1 MNFFRTAFALCTKI
15 SALDLLKNVS
25 AGRAIFHAFLMLLL
39 CPVLLATIRVCV
51 EKQDVTDTLAQIR
64 TASGGF
70 VFNNGQLKLGNGND
84 EIHLAFRMLQ
94 LDTRLDY
101 TANKEVAKNLDPA
114 QWKEGNGIVVT
125 PEHLFFWMKPGA
137 AEYSIL
143 QAPVTM
149 LSSRIQSDEE
159 KQKMTS
165 LLMDQMSSPGLFS
178 ASQLKEKA
186 TASIPSEAVSGD
198 SKGIEL
204 SLAQLRLFLLTLFW
218 SAIFAATLNQCL
230 LLMLMGGLSFALVQ
244 YLRFRMLPQNLPF
257 IKVLG
262 LTLYATFPA
271 LLIATLISA
280 TGQQVFAFQTIF
292 FVVFFIYQLMG
303 FNYLMRQMNPPANN
317 PPPPDDDD
325 DF

>member
-1 MNFFRTAFALCTKI
+1 
-15 SALDLLKNVS
+15 
-25 AGRAIFHAFLMLLL
+25 
-39 CPVLLATIRVCV
+39 
-51 EKQDVTDTLAQIR
+51 
-64 TASGGF
+64 
-70 VFNNGQLKLGNGND
+70 
-84 EIHLAFRMLQ
+84 
-94 LDTRLDY
+94 
-101 TANKEVAKNLDPA
+101 
-114 QWKEGNGIVVT
+114 
-125 PEHLFFWMKPGA
+125 
-137 AEYSIL
+137 
-143 QAPVTM
+143 
-149 LSSRIQSDEE
+149 
-159 KQKMTS
+159 MTS

-186 TASIPSEAVSGD
+186 TASLPSEAVSGD

-244 YLRFRMLPQNLPF
+244 YLRFRMLPRNLPF